1 MTRRRRNL
9 VVAGAAA
16 LTVLCGA
23 AVVAWGS
30 IPDGG
35 GAIHACYDK
44 SNGLVRIIDPDLT
57 QCRRGELPIEWA
69 VQGPAGEPGQQGE
82 QGPKGELGPPG
93 EPGAG
98 VDGFTTT
105 FGPTPVPTANV
116 STPEFVI
123 LSGLPNGPSFATVS
137 LNVSNGS
144 GQAVSLICAIGEA
157 GPAYSF
163 NVPGNMSGPG
173 PYIALVSFSG
183 RSNSPGVP
191 LGCHIWGD
199 PANPVENVTVTGMIQ
214 AVSLSS
220 LTVQAP

>member
-1 MTRRRRNL
+1 MTRRRRHF
-9 VVAGAAA
+9 VVAGVAA
-16 LTVLCGA
+16 LTVLCAA

-30 IPDGG
+30 IPDGA
-35 GAIHACYDK
+35 GAIQACYDK

-57 QCRRGELPIEWA
+57 ECRRGERPIEWA
-69 VQGPAGEPGQQGE
+69 VQGPAGEPGQRGE
-82 QGPKGELGPPG
+82 QGPQGEA
-93 EPGAG
+93 GAG
-98 VDGFTTT
+98 LNGFTTT
-105 FGPTPVPTANV
+105 FGPTRVPTANV
-116 STPEFVI
+116 STPELVI
-123 LSGLPNGPSFATVS
+123 LSGLPDGPSFATVS

-144 GQAVSLICAIGEA
+144 GRAVSLICAIGEA

-163 NVPGNMSGPG
+163 DVPGNPSGPG

-183 RSNSPGVP
+183 RSNSTGVP

-214 AVSLSS
+214 AVALSS

>member
-1 MTRRRRNL
+1 MSRRRRNL
-9 VVAGAAA
+9 VVVVVAA
-16 LTVLCGA
+16 LTALGGA
-23 AVVAWGS
+23 AVLAWAS
-30 IPDGG
+30 VPDGT
-35 GAIHACYDK
+35 GAIQACYDK
-44 SNGLVRIIDPDLT
+44 SNGLVRVIDPDVSG
-57 QCRRGELPIEWA
+57 CRRGELPIEWA

-82 QGPKGELGPPG
+82 QGPQG

-105 FGPTPVPTANV
+105 FGPTPVPTSNV
-116 STPEFVI
+116 STPALVI
-123 LSGLPNGPSFATVS
+123 LSGLPQGPSFATAS

-163 NVPGNMSGPG
+163 AVPGNMSGPG
-173 PYIALVSFSG
+173 PYTALVSFSG
-183 RSNSPGVP
+183 RSNSTGVP
-191 LGCHIWGD
+191 LGCHVWGD

>member
-9 VVAGAAA
+9 VVAAVAA
-16 LTVLCGA
+16 LAVLLGA
-23 AVVAWGS
+23 AVVAWAS
-30 IPDGG
+30 IPDGA
-35 GAIHACYDK
+35 GAISACYDR
-44 SNGLVRIIDPDLT
+44 SNGLVRIVDPDVT
-57 QCRRGELPIEWA
+57 ECRRGELPIQWA

-82 QGPKGELGPPG
+82 QGPQG

-98 VDGFTTT
+98 ASGFTTT

-116 STPEFVI
+116 STPALVV
-123 LSGLPNGPSFATVS
+123 LSGLPDGPSFATVS
-137 LNVSNGS
+137 LSVSNGS
-144 GQAVSLICAIGEA
+144 GQAVSLICAIREA

-163 NVPGNMSGPG
+163 SVPGNMSGPG
-173 PYIALVSFSG
+173 PSTALVSFSG

-199 PANPVENVTVTGMIQ
+199 PASPVANVTVTGMIQ
-214 AVSLSS
+214 ALPLSS

>member
-1 MTRRRRNL
+1 MARRRRNL
-9 VVAGAAA
+9 VVAGLAA
-16 LTVLCGA
+16 LIVLCGA

-30 IPDGG
+30 IPDGA
-35 GAIHACYDK
+35 GAIHACYHK
-44 SNGLVRIIDPDLT
+44 SNGSVRIIDPDLT
-57 QCRRGELPIEWA
+57 ECKRGELPIEWD

-82 QGPKGELGPPG
+82 QGPQG

-116 STPEFVI
+116 STPELVI
-123 LSGLPNGPSFATVS
+123 LSGLPAGPSFATVS

-144 GQAVSLICAIGEA
+144 GQAVALICAIGEA

-163 NVPGNMSGPG
+163 NVPGNSSGPG
-173 PYIALVSFSG
+173 PYTALVSFSG
-183 RSNSPGVP
+183 RANSTGVP

-214 AVSLSS
+214 ALSLSS